1 MSSRIIVKNLP
12 KHLTAE
18 RFREHFASKGE
29 ITDSKLS
36 FTKDGVFRRFGFIG
50 YKSEKEAKK
59 AVKYFDNTYIDTSKI
74 KVEIAKTIGD
84 ATLVRPW
91 SKYSQGSSAY
101 IKRIN
106 EENEAK
112 RLERE
117 KEEKRQKN
125 KQQVEKE
132 LERKKKFLTEIY
144 GDETDEKLQEYLNVM
159 KPRSQTKTWTNDDG
173 SRQDNNTIR
182 GKPKIQA
189 IAVPNKKP
197 GGEGLL
203 VTKTHLTFDDSDDEY
218 EDISTNKNTEE
229 TNKIEKAD
237 SENSTKNNDN
247 SDDDNNNEM
256 DIDDNPDIEKKTT
269 MSHMDFLRSKM
280 RKKEDDNTSN
290 NSEEDDGEEND
301 DSSSDSNSDSDSD
314 NDSDSDENSSDS
326 DDDSNDENVDN
337 DESNTNEND
346 EINDEENDDDDDE
359 IKAKNKDNDLLPD
372 KKIDLFASDNEEEES
387 NTNTIPEKKK
397 KKEKKEDDEDIP
409 PAQLIADTGRLFV
422 KNLSFSCTE
431 EDLRNLFE
439 KFGPLSEIHIPI
451 TKETKQSRGYAFIL
465 FLLPE
470 HAINAYM
477 SLDGKIFQGRILD
490 IRPGKEK
497 PQKKEEIDE
506 NTPYKKQQLLK
517 KKASAGSEFN
527 WNSLFMNMDSIAQSM
542 AQKLDVQ
549 KSDILDKE
557 ADNMA
562 VRLALAETHIIN
574 ETKKY
579 LEEEGVSLN
588 AFEQGQKKRSNTV
601 ILVKNIPANTE
612 ESELYNLWSKFGSL
626 GRVVLPPA
634 KTIALVEFLEPNE
647 AKNAFR
653 NLAFTKFKHL
663 PLYLEWAPIGTFK
676 DKFDPSK
683 AKKIPLKVL
692 KEDGMDIN
700 DINNEEISSDNV
712 TLFVKNLNF
721 DTTTEGLTKAFKHLK
736 GMRTARVSMKP
747 NKKTGKPLSM
757 GFGFVEFDTKD
768 NAMSALKS
776 MQGFALDGHALTLKF
791 SHGAT
796 TSNNN
801 NNNNKRKYTK
811 NIEPNSTKLIIRNIP
826 FEATKKDLRELFST
840 YGQIKSLRL
849 PKKFDG
855 SHRGFGFIDFLTKQ
869 EAKNVFE
876 NLTNTHLYGR
886 HLVLEW
892 AEDDDS
898 IEAIREKTDKNFSKT
913 PKFNVNK
920 RVKMNPT
927 EDEDMDD

>member
-1 MSSRIIVKNLP
+1 MKIIFKDDVEDKE
-12 KHLTAE
+12 KDE
-18 RFREHFASKGE
+18 
-29 ITDSKLS
+29 DSDS
-36 FTKDGVFRRFGFIG
+36 D
-50 YKSEKEAKK
+50 S
-59 AVKYFDNTYIDTSKI
+59 
-74 KVEIAKTIGD
+74 
-84 ATLVRPW
+84 
-91 SKYSQGSSAY
+91 
-101 IKRIN
+101 
-106 EENEAK
+106 
-112 RLERE
+112 
-117 KEEKRQKN
+117 
-125 KQQVEKE
+125 
-132 LERKKKFLTEIY
+132 
-144 GDETDEKLQEYLNVM
+144 
-159 KPRSQTKTWTNDDG
+159 
-173 SRQDNNTIR
+173 
-182 GKPKIQA
+182 
-189 IAVPNKKP
+189 
-197 GGEGLL
+197 
-203 VTKTHLTFDDSDDEY
+203 DDSDSSSNSSD
-218 EDISTNKNTEE
+218 DD
-229 TNKIEKAD
+229 D
-237 SENSTKNNDN
+237 SEDESSDDN
-247 SDDDNNNEM
+247 SDDD
-256 DIDDNPDIEKKTT
+256 
-269 MSHMDFLRSKM
+269 S
-280 RKKEDDNTSN
+280 
-290 NSEEDDGEEND
+290 D
-301 DSSSDSNSDSDSD
+301 DSDDDSNEDDSD
-314 NDSDSDENSSDS
+314 NSSSSDS
-326 DDDSNDENVDN
+326 DDDDDD
-337 DESNTNEND
+337 DESEEESEKEETKEKKD
-346 EINDEENDDDDDE
+346 IKKKDDDEEND
-359 IKAKNKDNDLLPD
+359 IIPD
-372 KKIDLFASDNEEEES
+372 KKVDLFASDNEEEEKDID
-387 NTNTIPEKKK
+387 TMLDKKKK
-397 KKEKKEDDEDIP
+397 KKEKKVEEEDDIP

-431 EDLRNLFE
+431 DDLRKLFE

-451 TKETKQSRGYAFIL
+451 TKETKQPRGYAFIL
-465 FLLPE
+465 YLLPE

-497 PQKKEEIDE
+497 PMKKEEIDE

-517 KKASAGSEFN
+517 KKASAGSDFN

-579 LEEEGVSLN
+579 LEDEGVSLD

-692 KEDGMDIN
+692 KEDAMDIN
-700 DINNEEISSDNV
+700 NVNNEEISSDNV

-757 GFGFVEFDTKD
+757 GFGFVEFDTKE

-776 MQGFALDGHALTLKF
+776 MQGFALDGHALSLKF
-791 SHGAT
+791 SHGA
-796 TSNNN
+796 SSSANN
-801 NNNNKRKYTK
+801 NNNNKRKHDK

-826 FEATKKDLRELFST
+826 FEATKKDLRELFGT

-898 IEAIREKTDKNFSKT
+898 IEAIREKTDKNFSKNIL
-913 PKFNVNK
+913 FIYIFIILINN
-920 RVKMNPT
+920 NININI
-927 EDEDMDD
+927 

>member
-1 MSSRIIVKNLP
+1 MFYCQEIFFNNIHLNNLP

-18 RFREHFASKGE
+18 RFREHFVAKGE
-29 ITDSKLS
+29 ITDSKLA
-36 FTKDGVFRRFGFIG
+36 FTRDGVFRRFGFIG

-101 IKRIN
+101 MKKIN

-112 RLERE
+112 RIERE
-117 KEEKRQKN
+117 KEEKRQRN
-125 KQQVEKE
+125 KLQVEKE
-132 LERKKKFLTEIY
+132 LERKKKFLSEIY

-159 KPRSQTKTWTNDDG
+159 KPRSHAKTWTNDDG
-173 SRQDNNTIR
+173 SKQDDATIR

-218 EDISTNKNTEE
+218 EDIPKKTEE
-229 TNKIEKAD
+229 SNKEEKNE
-237 SENSTKNNDN
+237 SNDIN
-247 SDDDNNNEM
+247 DNNEM
-256 DIDDNPDIEKKTT
+256 DIEDNPEIEKKSTI
-269 MSHMDFLRSKM
+269 SHMDFLRSKM
-280 RKKEDDNTSN
+280 RKKE
-290 NSEEDDGEEND
+290 EEEE
-301 DSSSDSNSDSDSD
+301 
-314 NDSDSDENSSDS
+314 EK
-326 DDDSNDENVDN
+326 
-337 DESNTNEND
+337 
-346 EINDEENDDDDDE
+346 DDDDDE
-359 IKAKNKDNDLLPD
+359 NDSSEESSSNEDSDSSDDSSDNDDSDDSDEDESEDDSNDDEDESEDDKKEKEAGNDDNEIIPD
-372 KKIDLFASDNEEEES
+372 KKVDLFDSDDEEEKD
-387 NTNTIPEKKK
+387 IDAMLDKKRK
-397 KKEKKEDDEDIP
+397 KKEKKVEEEENIP

-422 KNLSFSCTE
+422 KNLSFACTE
-431 EDLRNLFE
+431 DDLRNLFE

-465 FLLPE
+465 YLLPE

-497 PQKKEEIDE
+497 PMKKEEIDE

-517 KKASAGSEFN
+517 KKASAGSDFN

-579 LEEEGVSLN
+579 LEDEGVSLN

-626 GRVVLPPA
+626 GRIVLPPA

-692 KEDGMDIN
+692 KEDTHDVNAVNN
-700 DINNEEISSDNV
+700 DDISSDNV

-757 GFGFVEFDTKD
+757 GFGFVEFDTKE

-776 MQGFALDGHALTLKF
+776 MQGFALDGHALSLKF
-791 SHGAT
+791 SHGASST
-796 TSNNN
+796 N
-801 NNNNKRKYTK
+801 NNNNKRKFDK
-811 NIEPNSTKLIIRNIP
+811 HIEPNSTKLIVRNIP

-898 IEAIREKTDKNFSKT
+898 IEAIREKTDKSFSKNILFYIYNIIYIYT
-913 PKFNVNK
+913 
-920 RVKMNPT
+920 
-927 EDEDMDD
+927 